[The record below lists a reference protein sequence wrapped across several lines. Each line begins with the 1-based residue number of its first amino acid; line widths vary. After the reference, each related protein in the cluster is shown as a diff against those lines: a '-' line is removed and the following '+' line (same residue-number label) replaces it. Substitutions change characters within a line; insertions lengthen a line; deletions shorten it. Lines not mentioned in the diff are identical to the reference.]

1 MPSTP
6 FPLLRTPHVVIREVL
21 KLFHCKDLVMFS
33 LCSKRTTRLVKLHKN
48 RYNGNE
54 LHVNCDTVPEVRWC
68 QTGDQ
73 STYTLLG
80 VSSMA
85 EVISDSKEE
94 IIEIRGH
101 RVPIIY
107 DHLSK
112 IWVTYWDD
120 PIQGMKTVVEFLSDA
135 LKCPPVRIRFDRKSM
150 WAIDW
155 ANSIGITTVF
165 SDSRLNFRFNEYE
178 FILQNCAAPILHLRT
193 NPVEILFYT
202 YHGHFLERDTI
213 RIANAMWVTLDNL
226 LSLNCAEVNFDFT
239 LLNCKELNEFLKQ
252 WLAGKFPRLEGV
264 RIAMKPFH
272 YSEEDLFKGIENP
285 MTKRVEGKEWKRN
298 TFKFSSMGSD
308 IKMDDGRTLTACYCM
323 DNMSVCMAVW
333 PQ

>member
-21 KLFHCKDLVMFS
+21 ELFHCRELVMFS

-120 PIQGMKTVVEFLSDA
+120 PIQGMKTVVEFLSSVH
-135 LKCPPVRIRFDRKSM
+135 L
-150 WAIDW
+150 
-155 ANSIGITTVF
+155 
-165 SDSRLNFRFNEYE
+165 DSRLNFRFNEYE

-193 NPVEILFYT
+193 NPVEILIYT
-202 YHGHFLERDTI
+202 YHGHFLKRDTI
-213 RIANAMWVTLDNL
+213 RIANGQWVTLDNL
-226 LSLNCAEVNFDFT
+226 LNLNCAEVNLEFT

-272 YSEEDLFKGIENP
+272 YSEEDLLKGIENP
-285 MTKRVEGKEWKRN
+285 MTKRVEGKEWKRK
-298 TFKFSSMGSD
+298 TFKFSSRGWD
-308 IKMDDGRTLTACYCM
+308 IEMDDGRTLTACYSIN
-323 DNMSVCMAVW
+323 NMSVCMAVW